1 MMKKILSMIIALC
14 MLAACGIAMAEGPDP
29 LTAAELEA
37 WANGLKAVALEDAP
51 QNDPADEESETED
64 GFLFQYSFAALY
76 GDQTEMTADTR
87 LLAAVVNDSGEDEE
101 NPKGGE
107 GTQTGPRGIELAMS
121 PAEVIALF
129 PNDNPEQAG
138 DRTGAILYLREQAD
152 GSAVYGWLTRDGQR
166 IRSITYGEFVP
177 QDDGF
182 RLATL
187 QCFFADSLLYE
198 MRAECFDSEADTPL
212 LTLEDRDD
220 MIASLKALNGKDE
233 YIAVK
238 TSRDGMELK
247 EFNADDLS
255 FSGIR
260 FVGMTPEDLPGSPE
274 EDMIEDED
282 GTYILML
289 DEADYEAVFRC
300 DNEDGANAQIVSFTI
315 KGEGLEGPRS
325 VRIGDMLHEDIQRF
339 RFENND
345 TDGIDEVLYGDENS
359 VNRGIAQYNVN
370 GESSLRYITETEDGI
385 QVVLLLRYAM
395 NVLEEITVYVQ

>member
-14 MLAACGIAMAEGPDP
+14 ILAACGIAMAEGPDP
-29 LTAAELEA
+29 LTAGELEA

-51 QNDPADEESETED
+51 QNDPADEDSETED
-64 GFLFQYSFAALY
+64 GYLFQYSFAALY

-87 LLAAVVNDSGEDEE
+87 LLAAVVNASGEDEE
-101 NPKGGE
+101 NPESAE
-107 GTQTGPRGIELAMS
+107 GTQSGPRGIGLAMS

-138 DRTGAILYLREQAD
+138 DRNGAMLYLQEQAD
-152 GSAVYGWLTRDGQR
+152 GGAVYGWLTRDGQR

-177 QDDGF
+177 QDEGF

-198 MRAECFDSEADTPL
+198 MRAECFDSEADNPL
-212 LTLEDRDD
+212 LTREDRDE
-220 MIASLKALNGKDE
+220 MIAGLKTLNGKDE

-238 TSRDGMELK
+238 TSRDGTELT

-255 FSGIR
+255 FSGMR

-274 EDMIEDED
+274 EDMMEDED
-282 GTYILML
+282 GTYILLL

-300 DNEDGANAQIVSFTI
+300 DNEEGANAQIVSFTI
-315 KGEGLEGPRS
+315 KGAGLEGPRS
-325 VRIGDMLHEDIQRF
+325 VRVGDMLHEDIQRF

-359 VNRGIAQYNVN
+359 VNRGIAQYNVD
-370 GESSLRYITETEDGI
+370 GESSLRYTTETENGT

-395 NVLEEITVYVQ
+395 NVLEEITVYIQ